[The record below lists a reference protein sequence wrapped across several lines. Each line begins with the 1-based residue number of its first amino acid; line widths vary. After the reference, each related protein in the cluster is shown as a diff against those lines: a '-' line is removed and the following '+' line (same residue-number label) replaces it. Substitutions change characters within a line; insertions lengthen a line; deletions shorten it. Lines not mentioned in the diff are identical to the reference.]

1 MPTDKEGLFTQVRRE
16 SQERRAQAD
25 RRSAERRAVEQAEIA
40 KQIAARKPQQTVVS
54 SEVSARDED
63 EDQEGLN
70 DPSIDKP
77 A

>member
-1 MPTDKEGLFTQVRRE
+1 MPTDKEGLFSQVRRE

-25 RRSAERRAVEQAEIA
+25 RRSAERRAQEQAEIA

-54 SEVSARDED
+54 PDVALPEDED
-63 EDQEGLN
+63 EEVH